1 MSSRSRSPRSGRART
16 SPSPKAAAVTEESQ
30 RWPTSRVRQL
40 ALAVGL
46 LQTTLVTWVVWTS
59 GYLNDD
65 YLFLSLARK
74 GGFSGTQLTRSVYG
88 SVIPGFQLGNSLL
101 ASLHPLPR
109 WPAVVIPVV
118 LYALALTVFY
128 RLAELLFGPRPI
140 LIPLMAVAGLSG
152 VLATSLVWWTAGL
165 NSLPALV
172 FDLLALDGLVRHA
185 ATGKRRHLVVSV
197 ISFALGIAFYDAS
210 ASFLA
215 VLVVFTA
222 VYLVDHRDWRAFLR
236 GLTRRGWLWAA
247 YAVPIALNLLWRSL
261 HPKEYV
267 LSPLPSV
274 ETALRFIGSGWAQ
287 GFVLSSFGI
296 TFSKLSQG
304 WPRVLLV
311 VVGQCLFFGLVA
323 ATIYRRRAAWKA
335 WAVFGS
341 GFLAIEVLAAVGR
354 GGYGNV
360 FAINTVYWTVQP
372 FMLSLA
378 VGLAFLPSTLGIAA
392 PSPQKASRRP
402 IPKVSVNR
410 ELAVIGATVVA
421 LCGSGVAAFWT
432 ANFRSQGATNH
443 TFVENLGR
451 SWNRV
456 QAQSPHPFIWNTEVP
471 GVIIS
476 PLFTPYNRVATTAG
490 LLIDLRVD
498 SIRGTGYLVSDDGN
512 LVPASVNVVSRA
524 SLGRR
529 TSCFSPRTR
538 SRTASVALNAVVP
551 DGNWF
556 LRVSYSRSSGFSTTV
571 DGAPVHFAKGSGGF
585 LTPDSADIGKS
596 TFSIK
601 VPAEASACLT
611 AAAVEAPVARPG

>member
-1 MSSRSRSPRSGRART
+1 MT
-16 SPSPKAAAVTEESQ
+16 K
-30 RWPTSRVRQL
+30 VRQA

-46 LQTTLVTWVVWTS
+46 LQTAFVTWVVWTS

-74 GGFSGTQLTRSVYG
+74 GGFSGTQLTQSVYG

-101 ASLHPLPR
+101 ASLHPVPR
-109 WPAVVIPVV
+109 WPAVVLPVV
-118 LYALALTVFY
+118 LYALALALFY
-128 RLAELLFGPRPI
+128 RLTELLFGSRPI

-172 FDLLALDGLVRHA
+172 FDLLALDGLARHA
-185 ATGKRRHLVVSV
+185 ATGRRRYLVVSV
-197 ISFALGIAFYDAS
+197 VSFALGIAFYDAS

-215 VLVVFTA
+215 VLVAFTA
-222 VYLVDHRDWRAFLR
+222 VYLIDHRDWRAFLR
-236 GLTRRGWLWAA
+236 GLTRRGWLWAG

-261 HPKEYV
+261 HPKEYI
-267 LSPLPSV
+267 LSPLPNV

-287 GFVLSSFGI
+287 GYVLSSFGI
-296 TFSKLSQG
+296 TFAKLSEG

-311 VVGQCLFFGLVA
+311 VVGQCLFFGLVG
-323 ATIYRRRAAWKA
+323 ATIFRRRAAWKA
-335 WAVFGS
+335 WVVFGS
-341 GFLAIEVLAAVGR
+341 GFLAIEILAAVGR

-378 VGLAFLPSTLGIAA
+378 IGLAFLPSTFGIAA
-392 PSPQKASRRP
+392 LPPPKGNRRP
-402 IPKVSVNR
+402 IPKAGVNR
-410 ELAVIGATVVA
+410 EFAVSGVTVLV

-443 TFVENLGR
+443 TYIQNLGQ
-451 SWNRV
+451 SWSRV
-456 QAQSPHPFIWNTEVP
+456 QAQSHHPFVWNTEVP

-476 PLFTPYNRVATTAG
+476 PLFTPYNRVASTAG
-490 LLIDLRVD
+490 LLINLRVD

-512 LVPASVNVVSRA
+512 LVPAEVNVVSRA
-524 SLGRR
+524 NLSGRASCLSRR
-529 TSCFSPRTR
+529 TTSWT
-538 SRTASVALNAVVP
+538 TSVALNSAIP
-551 DGNWF
+551 EGNWF
-556 LRVSYSRSSGFSTTV
+556 LRVSYTRSSGFSTTV
-571 DGAPVHFAKGSGGF
+571 DGAPVHFTKGSGGF

-601 VPAEASACLT
+601 VPAGASACLT